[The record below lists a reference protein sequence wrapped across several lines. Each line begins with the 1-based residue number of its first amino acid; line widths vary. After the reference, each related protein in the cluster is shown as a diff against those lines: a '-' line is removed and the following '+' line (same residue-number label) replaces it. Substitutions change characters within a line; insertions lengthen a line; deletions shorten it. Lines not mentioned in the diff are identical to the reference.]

1 MPAPDP
7 AQLVAAMPFAELLG
21 ATVVEATPD
30 RVVMTLTHRPELCTA
45 GGLLHGGVLMSL
57 ADSAG
62 ALCAFLGLPEGA
74 TTATTSSHTVLLR
87 AVRGGT
93 LTATARV
100 VHRGRRDVVVETEL
114 TDSDGR
120 PVSRTTQTQTVLPP
134 RR

>member
-1 MPAPDP
+1 MPAPDH

-21 ATVVEATPD
+21 ATVVEATPE

-62 ALCAFLGLPEGA
+62 ALCAFLGLPDGA

-93 LTATARV
+93 VTATAEV
-100 VHRGRRDVVVETEL
+100 AHRGRRDVVVDTEL
-114 TDSDGR
+114 TSDDGR
-120 PVSRTTQTQTVLPP
+120 PISRTTQTQAVL
-134 RR
+134 RS

>member
-1 MPAPDP
+1 MPAPDH

-21 ATVVEATPD
+21 ATAVEATPD
-30 RVVMTLTHRPELCTA
+30 RVVMTLTHRAELCTA

-87 AVRGGT
+87 AVRSGT

-100 VHRGRRDVVVETEL
+100 VHRGRRDIVVETEL

-120 PVSRTTQTQTVLPP
+120 PVSRTTQTQAVLPP